1 MAASEMDRDRCRF
14 WTMPALDHA
23 RDVQVFDHKNL
34 TSTCVRQRF

>member
-1 MAASEMDRDRCRF
+1 MSI
-14 WTMPALDHA
+14 LDHA